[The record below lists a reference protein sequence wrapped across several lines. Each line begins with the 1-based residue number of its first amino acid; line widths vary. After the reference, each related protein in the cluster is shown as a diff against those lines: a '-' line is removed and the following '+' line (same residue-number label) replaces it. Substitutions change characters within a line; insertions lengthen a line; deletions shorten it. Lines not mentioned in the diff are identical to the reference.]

1 MELIFVKEIV
11 KFGGF
16 RGGMKKINVDV
27 KKCNVIVKF
36 LWWSFI
42 FGEDD
47 IKVVRDILGVV
58 I

>member
-42 FGEDD
+42 FGDDD
-47 IKVVRDILGVV
+47 IK
-58 I
+58 